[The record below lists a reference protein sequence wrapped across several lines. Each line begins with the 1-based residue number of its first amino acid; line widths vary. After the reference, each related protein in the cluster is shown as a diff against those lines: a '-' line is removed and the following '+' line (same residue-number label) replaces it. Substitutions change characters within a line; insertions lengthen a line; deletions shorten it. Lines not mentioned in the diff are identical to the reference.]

1 MLVLIILSSLK
12 TKYVIYFE
20 LKLRSFFK
28 TFHIFHMIIV
38 TIKRLKILYFFNII
52 KKTNL

>member
-28 TFHIFHMIIV
+28 TFHIFHMIKV
-38 TIKRLKILYFFNII
+38 TIKKIKDIVFF
-52 KKTNL
+52 